1 MIEINNISK
10 SYNSVE
16 ILNIQRLE
24 IGKTE
29 IVGIIGNNGS
39 GKTTLLRILLDL
51 IKPNFGSVTIK
62 NILNNDGE
70 KWRTIAGGY
79 LDEDNLIDFLTPEE
93 YFELTIKLKEKST
106 DILKKYYTLFDNFFM
121 DEILNQK
128 KVIGK
133 FSKGN
138 KQKIGVSAS
147 IMAETELLILDEPFS
162 HLDPTSQIALKNLLT
177 ELNKR
182 NGLTILI
189 TSHNLTFVEGLCSR
203 IIVIS
208 KGKIRADITDT
219 VDISASSLMNYF

>member
-1 MIEINNISK
+1 MIEINNVRK

-24 IGKTE
+24 ISQTE
-29 IVGIIGNNGS
+29 IVGVIGNNGS

-51 IKPNFGSVTIK
+51 IKPNFGSVSIK

-70 KWRTIAGGY
+70 KWRTIVGGY

-93 YFELTIKLKEKST
+93 YFDLTIKLMEKSS
-106 DILKKYYTLFDNFFM
+106 DILKKYYTILDNFFSG
-121 DEILNQK
+121 EILNQK

-138 KQKIGVSAS
+138 KQKIGIAAS

-162 HLDPTSQIALKNLLT
+162 HLDPTSQIALKNVLT

-208 KGKIRADITDT
+208 KGKIRADISDT
-219 VDISASSLMNYF
+219 INISANSLMNYF